1 MKRSVQLL
9 LALFAALALAACS
22 TTEPAD
28 DTTDSTV
35 QTDDGSSSDAETAAL
50 ARQRAAEQ
58 AERERIAALLANTT
72 IYFNY
77 DSDAIRSS
85 DMELI
90 EVHAKHIQA
99 TGKKI
104 ILEGHADERGTPE
117 YNLALGE
124 RRAESVAQLIRT
136 YGVSG
141 SQVEV
146 VTFGEESP
154 ANPGHTEQSWQE
166 NRRVEIKY
174 Q

>member
-9 LALFAALALAACS
+9 LALFAAATLAACS
-22 TTEPAD
+22 TTEPAE
-28 DTTDSTV
+28 DTTDTTV
-35 QTDDGSSSDAETAAL
+35 QQDDGADAEAEAL
-50 ARQRAAEQ
+50 ARQRAAEE
-58 AERERIAALLANTT
+58 AERQRIAALLENTT
-72 IYFNY
+72 IYFDF
-77 DSDAIRSS
+77 DSDAIRGG

-99 TGKKI
+99 TGKKVV
-104 ILEGHADERGTPE
+104 LEGHADERGTPE

-124 RRAESVAQLIRT
+124 RRAKSVAQLMRT

-141 SQVEV
+141 SQIEV
-146 VTFGEESP
+146 ISFGEESP
-154 ANPGHTEQSWQE
+154 ANPGHNEQAWQE